1 VSLAPTADAQ
11 REARLARLPGLD
23 LLRAL
28 AIVLVFVYHYRIFV
42 SPQPDLGWT
51 SVVGWVGVDLFFVL
65 SGYLIS
71 NQLLAGVLRGQTL
84 SLKAF
89 YLRRALRTWP
99 AFWLVLAA
107 YFIWPAAMGGRTPPP
122 LWRFLSFTQN
132 WSLPP
137 GTAFS
142 HAWSL
147 CIEEQ
152 FYLVLPLVL
161 LLAWRVGGGV
171 HRAWISLGLF
181 WTGAIV
187 ARGVLWAQYGRED
200 FGQISG
206 YHAHIYYATLCRI
219 DEFLPGV
226 AVALLKHKHPMR
238 WQRITAHPH
247 AVTLAA
253 LLGSGLMLV
262 LAHGYYVVDGYGYF
276 FFMTT
281 FGYSLIAMSFALLV
295 IAALS
300 PGSALQRLQ
309 VPGAYRLALWSYSIY
324 LSHKA
329 VGNLMRA
336 WLQPLG
342 LSATLSLIC
351 ITVVSVAVGAVLYVL
366 VEAPFMRWRERLAP
380 GSFVAA

>member
-1 VSLAPTADAQ
+1 VSLTATPDAQ
-11 REARLARLPGLD
+11 RAPGLD

-28 AIVLVFVYHYRIFV
+28 AIALVFAYHYRIFV
-42 SPQPDLGWT
+42 SPQPDLGWV

-65 SGYLIS
+65 SGYLIG
-71 NQLLAGVLRGQTL
+71 NQLLAGMVRGQTL

-89 YLRRALRTWP
+89 YIRRALRTWP
-99 AFWLVLAA
+99 AFWVVLAA

-122 LWRFLSFTQN
+122 LWRFLTFTQN
-132 WSLPP
+132 YQLPP

-152 FYLVLPLVL
+152 FYLLLPLVF
-161 LLAWRVGGGV
+161 LLAQRFGKLWGGGV
-171 HRAWISLGLF
+171 HRAWLSLGLL
-181 WTGAIV
+181 WSCAIV

-200 FGQISG
+200 FGQIGG
-206 YHAHIYYATLCRI
+206 YHPNIYYATLCRI

-226 AVALLKHKHPMR
+226 AVALLKHKHPVVWR
-238 WQRITAHPH
+238 RITSQPH
-247 AVTLAA
+247 AMMAAA
-253 LLGSGLMLV
+253 LLGSGLMLYA
-262 LAHGYYVVDGYGYF
+262 AHSHYVVDGYGYF

-295 IAALS
+295 VAALS
-300 PGSALQRLQ
+300 PGSALQKLR

-329 VGNLMRA
+329 VGNLMRV
-336 WLQPLG
+336 WLQPLHM
-342 LSATLSLIC
+342 SSTLSFVC
-351 ITVVSVAVGAVLYVL
+351 ITVVSIVVGATLYLL
-366 VEAPFMRWRERLAP
+366 VEAPFMRWREKLAP
-380 GSFVAA
+380 SSFVAA